1 MNLTVYNGS
10 VYSFNPHNTQEIAVE
25 TSGTSAENFTGGVR
39 VNIVPKDG
47 GNSFSGS
54 FSFTYSNRNLQSS
67 NLTDK
72 LRGRGL
78 VATPSLKQSY
88 EVGGSL
94 GGPIKKDKLWFF
106 TAHRKW
112 LAARF
117 IPGNFYNK
125 TQGTLFYT
133 PDLNRPA
140 FTNDFY
146 QDHSLRL
153 TWQLSAKDKVAVS
166 YSGQDNCNCPIDNL
180 GGGATR
186 IAPEAA
192 GLHYYQPNWFAT
204 VTWSRPATNR
214 LLLEGGASTTISAI
228 NSKPLPEVGPSDIA
242 VTDLAINT
250 RYNARANN
258 IGNTCCYSTNAISHQ
273 FTERFAVSY
282 ITGSHGFKTGVSV
295 SGFTFRHNATNAI
308 NQIHGARAYT
318 VRNGVPTQVTIFA
331 TPFGRVGNTTTVGIF
346 AQDQWTV
353 RRLTLNLGVRYDSFN
368 AWAPAQAFPAGL
380 FVPAR
385 DLPEVRDVPDWK
397 NLNPRLGV
405 AYDLFGIGRT
415 ALKAALGRYVIG
427 TSQNSNF
434 PLSTPITNQA
444 ASANRTW
451 NDLNGNQVPDCVLD
465 ARIPEGNGEC
475 GALSDRTFGQVS
487 EGNTRYAHDALTGLN
502 DSQSYNWQGSISLQ
516 HELRPG
522 IAVSIGYFRTWF
534 GNFLATDNL
543 ALTPANFDRYCV
555 TAPVDSRLPGGG
567 GQQVCGLYDIQPTVF
582 GQVDNLV
589 TQTSNYGTQRE
600 VYSGI
605 DALLNA
611 RFGQGGQ
618 FSGGLSTAQTVTD
631 TCDLNNL
638 PQVQPLNVG
647 GQATSTT
654 VLTPRL
660 PGFCRISRP
669 WAAATQVKFL
679 VVYPLPWNLRT
690 SAIYQNVPGIP
701 ITASYVA
708 NNAQI
713 APLLGRNLGACRGSA
728 TCNATATIELIPTN
742 TVFED
747 RIQQV
752 DLRFAR
758 TFRVGKVRM
767 EGNLDI
773 YNLFNASPILSM
785 NTRFGPEWLNAQEIL
800 AGRLIRFGA
809 QINF

>member
-1 MNLTVYNGS
+1 
-10 VYSFNPHNTQEIAVE
+10 
-25 TSGTSAENFTGGVR
+25 
-39 VNIVPKDG
+39 
-47 GNSFSGS
+47 
-54 FSFTYSNRNLQSS
+54 
-67 NLTDK
+67 
-72 LRGRGL
+72 
-78 VATPSLKQSY
+78 
-88 EVGGSL
+88 
-94 GGPIKKDKLWFF
+94 
-106 TAHRKW
+106 
-112 LAARF
+112 
-117 IPGNFYNK
+117 
-125 TQGTLFYT
+125 
-133 PDLNRPA
+133 
-140 FTNDFY
+140 
-146 QDHSLRL
+146 
-153 TWQLSAKDKVAVS
+153 
-166 YSGQDNCNCPIDNL
+166 
-180 GGGATR
+180 
-186 IAPEAA
+186 
-192 GLHYYQPNWFAT
+192 
-204 VTWSRPATNR
+204 
-214 LLLEGGASTTISAI
+214 
-228 NSKPLPEVGPSDIA
+228 
-242 VTDLAINT
+242 
-250 RYNARANN
+250 
-258 IGNTCCYSTNAISHQ
+258 
-273 FTERFAVSY
+273 
-282 ITGSHGFKTGVSV
+282 
-295 SGFTFRHNATNAI
+295 
-308 NQIHGARAYT
+308 
-318 VRNGVPTQVTIFA
+318 
-331 TPFGRVGNTTTVGIF
+331 
-346 AQDQWTV
+346 
-353 RRLTLNLGVRYDSFN
+353 
-368 AWAPAQAFPAGL
+368 
-380 FVPAR
+380 
-385 DLPEVRDVPDWK
+385 
-397 NLNPRLGV
+397 
-405 AYDLFGIGRT
+405 
-415 ALKAALGRYVIG
+415 
-427 TSQNSNF
+427 
-434 PLSTPITNQA
+434 
-444 ASANRTW
+444 
-451 NDLNGNQVPDCVLD
+451 
-465 ARIPEGNGEC
+465 
-475 GALSDRTFGQVS
+475 
-487 EGNTRYAHDALTGLN
+487 LTGLN